1 MDVHCLLLIL
11 GRVAVAA
18 STVGHSRHPSTWQ
31 HSPAP
36 PEGSG
41 SFTGQ
46 MRYMIPPASSG
57 STLGSPRSWRC
68 PENLPRKPHPNQM
81 PEPPLL
87 ASFGAKEQRL
97 DSELPPEVPSPH
109 PISKTEP
116 THGEN
121 SFQPLVSAISSFQS
135 RPTARDHRW
144 GLEHTWTGKSSFAFQ
159 LSSFFTT
166 TVKRSTCITTDTAP
180 SHLSIS
186 HSRFLSLVNKTLDT

>member
-11 GRVAVAA
+11 GRVAVTA

-41 SFTGQ
+41 SLTGQ

-68 PENLPRKPHPNQM
+68 PENLPRKPPKGGILTRCLNHLCW
-81 PEPPLL
+81 LL
-87 ASFGAKEQRL
+87 LVQR
-97 DSELPPEVPSPH
+97 SSGSTPSSLQSSQLLTPFLRLS
-109 PISKTEP
+109 PA
-116 THGEN
+116 THREN
-121 SFQPLVSAISSFQS
+121 SFQPLESAISSFQS

-144 GLEHTWTGKSSFAFQ
+144 RLEHTWTGKSSFAFQ

-166 TVKRSTCITTDTAP
+166 TVQHNACITTDTAP
-180 SHLSIS
+180 SRLSIF
-186 HSRFLSLVNKTLDT
+186 HSCF